1 MVFESKSGGRHIEV
15 PIIQLNSAPLG
26 RVHTFKYLGH
36 IRRAEL
42 GVELVVAKICELGL
56 RIAPHKTEALWFYKW
71 PVGREP
77 PRSQI
82 IRVGDSNVQVSRYM
96 KYLGIVLD
104 GRWSFEE
111 NFKLLVP
118 WIEKAV
124 GALHRLLPNLGGP
137 REEIR
142 RLYAGV
148 VRSMVLYGHPF
159 GISHDILR
167 GGDPSGVLSARV
179 YDQTRALRQ
188 NGGSAS
194 YPASVLEALRRQ
206 EQRRTHTTWYARLRG
221 DRYAHKR
228 VVSAILPAFEAWMRR
243 KRRVTFRLT
252 QVLTGHGCFG
262 EYLCR
267 IGREATAVCHHCGAN
282 QDDAQH
288 TLEACPAWT
297 AERQVLVQQIG
308 QNLSLRAVVS
318 AMLRRES
325 TWEAVVNFCDSIM
338 VQKETAGRARERA
351 DPARRRRTAGRL
363 HGLQAP
369 VPGAE

>member
-1 MVFESKSGGRHIEV
+1 
-15 PIIQLNSAPLG
+15 
-26 RVHTFKYLGH
+26 
-36 IRRAEL
+36 
-42 GVELVVAKICELGL
+42 
-56 RIAPHKTEALWFYKW
+56 
-71 PVGREP
+71 
-77 PRSQI
+77 
-82 IRVGDSNVQVSRYM
+82 M
-96 KYLGIVLD
+96 KYLGLVLD
-104 GRWSFEE
+104 SRWSFEE
-111 NFKLLVP
+111 HFKLLVTR
-118 WIEKAV
+118 IEKAV

-148 VRSMVLYGHPF
+148 VQSMALYGAPVWSHRLT
-159 GISHDILR
+159 GTRRCKTKILSLQRRVAILMVRGYRTISFEAATLLASFPPLDILDSR
-167 GGDPSGVLSARV
+167 
-179 YDQTRALRQ
+179 TRALRQ
-188 NGGSAS
+188 SGGSAS
-194 YPASVLEALRRQ
+194 YPASVLEVLRRQ
-206 EQRRTHTTWYARLRG
+206 EQRRAHTTWYARLRG

-228 VVSAILPAFEAWMRR
+228 VVSAILPAFEALMRR

-252 QVLTGHGCFG
+252 QVLTGHGYFG

-267 IGREATAVCHHCGAN
+267 IGREATAVCHHCGAD

-288 TLEACPAWT
+288 TVEACPAWT

-308 QNLSLRAVVS
+308 RNLSLRAVVS

-325 TWEAVVNFCDSIM
+325 AWEAVVNFCETVI

-351 DPARRRRTAGRL
+351 DPARRRRPAGRL

>member
-1 MVFESKSGGRHIEV
+1 MAADRWNLAYDAVLRVELPAGVSVICYADDTLVLACGLSFEMTR
-15 PIIQLNSAPLG
+15 
-26 RVHTFKYLGH
+26 
-36 IRRAEL
+36 RRAEL
-42 GVELVVAKICELGL
+42 GVELVVAKICKLGL
-56 RIAPHKTEALWFYKW
+56 RIAPHKTEALWFHKW

-82 IRVGDSNVQVSRYM
+82 IRVGDSYVQVSRYM
-96 KYLGIVLD
+96 KYLGLVLD

-111 NFKLLVP
+111 HFKLLVP
-118 WIEKAV
+118 RIEKA
-124 GALHRLLPNLGGP
+124 AATLLACFPPLG
-137 REEIR
+137 
-142 RLYAGV
+142 
-148 VRSMVLYGHPF
+148 
-159 GISHDILR
+159 ILAER
-167 GGDPSGVLSARV
+167 DARV
-179 YDQTRALRQ
+179 YDQTRALHQ
-188 NGGSAS
+188 SGGSAS

-206 EQRRTHTTWYARLRG
+206 EQRRAHTMWYARLRG

-228 VVSAILPAFEAWMRR
+228 VVSAILPAFEAWMRQ

-267 IGREATAVCHHCGAN
+267 IGREATAVCHHCGAD

-308 QNLSLRAVVS
+308 RNLSLRAVVS
-318 AMLRRES
+318 AMLCRES
-325 TWEAVVNFCDSIM
+325 AWEAVVNFCETVM
-338 VQKETAGRARERA
+338 VQKETAGRARERS
-351 DPARRRRTAGRL
+351 DPARRRRPAGRL